1 SLPVA
6 KDMHAR
12 IDLRGKA
19 PESLNSTDAG
29 KSVAR
34 LLSGSGTLD
43 KRGRKVASTSDVGR
57 QETSRN
63 ELERNNMKANHRV
76 RERKSREKS
85 LLAGAMVGGVMLSDE
100 HQERRRLQIRALIAL
115 GKERGYLTHAEI
127 HDHLPEDIVDPEAI
141 EGIITAFNDMGITV
155 CEQAPDVDI
164 LLMSDNAITVDD
176 TEDAEAAVATA
187 LSSADAEFGRTTD
200 P

>member
-1 SLPVA
+1 MNKTMTLSIDSPYLEARRDAGDPLPHVGGASLPVA

-115 GKERGYLTHAEI
+115 GKERG
-127 HDHLPEDIVDPEAI
+127 
-141 EGIITAFNDMGITV
+141 
-155 CEQAPDVDI
+155 
-164 LLMSDNAITVDD
+164 
-176 TEDAEAAVATA
+176 
-187 LSSADAEFGRTTD
+187 
-200 P
+200 